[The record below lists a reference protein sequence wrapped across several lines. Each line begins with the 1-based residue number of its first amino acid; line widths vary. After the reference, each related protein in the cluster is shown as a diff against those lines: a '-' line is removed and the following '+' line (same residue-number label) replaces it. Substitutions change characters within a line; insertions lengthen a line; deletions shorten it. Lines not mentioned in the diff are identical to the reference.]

1 MGFCSIISMGVLRII
16 FGLMVAAAF
25 AGRAGADDVP
35 FSKIRPILAKHCIG
49 CHDAKE
55 AEGGLVMENYS
66 SLMNGGDDGAAI
78 VAGKA
83 DQSPLIRQVE
93 YKDKPFM
100 PPAKKNDR
108 LSAAE
113 IALLR
118 QWIDGGAKGPAA
130 GEDATIAVV
139 AAVPKVAPQT
149 APRRAVPAM
158 GYGPKKKLL
167 AGGAPNRVVFRA

>member
-1 MGFCSIISMGVLRII
+1 MGVWRII
-16 FGLMVAAAF
+16 FALTIAVALAGHAAAEE
-25 AGRAGADDVP
+25 VP

-66 SLMNGGDDGAAI
+66 SLMKGGDDGAVI

-100 PPAKKNDR
+100 PPTKKNDR

-118 QWIDGGAKGPAA
+118 QWVDGG
-130 GEDATIAVV
+130 
-139 AAVPKVAPQT
+139 
-149 APRRAVPAM
+149 
-158 GYGPKKKLL
+158 
-167 AGGAPNRVVFRA
+167 